1 MLDDATMQDEVL
13 EVLQKLLSRHRQPV
27 PAPKHIPARQHS
39 PEREL
44 ALGGVLAALRRASH
58 VRLNDA
64 DQRQN
69 ECARDWVLR
78 EIQAERALAHRSR
91 DVA

>member
-13 EVLQKLLSRHRQPV
+13 QVLEKLLRRHKQPVLQPRH
-27 PAPKHIPARQHS
+27 ATARQHS

-69 ECARDWVLR
+69 ECARDYILR

-91 DVA
+91 DAA